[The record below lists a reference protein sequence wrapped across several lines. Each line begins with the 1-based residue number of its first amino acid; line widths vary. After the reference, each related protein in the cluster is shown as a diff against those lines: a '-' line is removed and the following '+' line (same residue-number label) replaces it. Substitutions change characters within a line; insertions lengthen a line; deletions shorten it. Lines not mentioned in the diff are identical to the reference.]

1 MARSRDPLEELDR
14 GLRALLRDRGGPGRA
29 LEPFSLDRLDLGD
42 LPRVSRSSWLEAD
55 LVGGANIYATVG
67 VQVFKEVEGEPL
79 RGATALAFGG
89 LRGSGLEGRLTGFM
103 GAVAGPSPSATL
115 MLRYRG
121 LLEELDVWGGSM
133 TEAGLFEKRVA
144 DSGDEEYVLV
154 EGVRRAAQ
162 ARAQIAGRAT
172 ADIFVRDRG
181 VTGRVESLGAELDLK
196 AFQVMR
202 EAQIREAREIATT
215 EARSFVALRAQFES
229 ERSRILAM
237 FGD

>member
-14 GLRALLRDRGGPGRA
+14 GLRALLRGRGGLGA
-29 LEPFSLDRLDLGD
+29 LEPLGLDRLDLGD

-55 LVGGANIYATVG
+55 LVGRADISATVG
-67 VQVFKEVEGEPL
+67 VQVFKEEGGPL

-103 GAVAGPSPSATL
+103 GAVAGPSPSAAFT
-115 MLRYRG
+115 LRYRG

-133 TEAGLFEKRVA
+133 TEAGLFEKRVD
-144 DSGDEEYVLV
+144 DSGGEEHVLI
-154 EGVRRAAQ
+154 EGIRRAAQ
-162 ARAQIAGRAT
+162 ARAQIAGRAKT
-172 ADIFVRDRG
+172 DIFISDRG
-181 VTGRVESLGAELDLK
+181 VMGRVESLGTELDLR
-196 AFQVMR
+196 AIQVLR
-202 EAQIREAREIATT
+202 EAQVREAREIATT

-237 FGD
+237 LGE